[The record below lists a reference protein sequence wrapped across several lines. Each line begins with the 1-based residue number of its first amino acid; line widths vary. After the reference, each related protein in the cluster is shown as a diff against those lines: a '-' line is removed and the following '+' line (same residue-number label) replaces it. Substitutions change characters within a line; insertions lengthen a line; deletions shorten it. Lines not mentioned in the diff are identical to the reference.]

1 MRNEATDYP
10 ENSRSAILRVAILVA
25 YSDGSW
31 NELEREMLEDVY
43 RNICVMLDDDLDDDV
58 FLWELDNI
66 STDVAGEIETLSDD
80 EEIEAYWQV
89 CMEPIVLSDI
99 QELTVAAALALSS
112 ADSEIDAEEM
122 SGLARL
128 CDEWDVSTKDAQD
141 LWDD

>member
-1 MRNEATDYP
+1 LRNEATDYP

-25 YSDGSW
+25 CSDGNR
-31 NELEREMLEDVY
+31 NELEREQLEDVY

-58 FLWELDNI
+58 FLWELDTI

-80 EEIEAYWQV
+80 EEAEAYWQI
-89 CMEPIVLSDI
+89 CLEPIVLSDI

-112 ADSEIDAEEM
+112 ADSEIDADEM

-141 LWDD
+141 LWVD